1 MSPVVHTI
9 VFWPG
14 QQPGFTGEFDLLE
27 IGDDVVFG
35 SRSAI
40 LFTTVDSCEK
50 VILCAGSNV
59 ADNCVVLPGGVIGKN
74 AVLASNSLCP
84 VGRYLPESSVWL
96 GSKGC
101 EPSCLEK
108 GVDVEANGPIMA
120 CQVQPDKLTM
130 MGDASTLRPFG
141 KAFYLKQ
148 ASYFV
153 WTLDMLVVFTVVA
166 KTFIFIFHASPL
178 LLGIY
183 GTAAYLY
190 GWSFAERDYEG
201 NSFSDVVLYSTFLLM
216 YIWTNLL
223 RVVVWIAIELTAKW
237 TLMGKRLEGR
247 YNYDTSSYLQRWEIY
262 QTIANGREF
271 SHMNLMD
278 FFCGTRYMSAF
289 FKMNGASIG
298 KDCCLYPA
306 GEDGCGVCICLFA
319 SFLRPRPISQC
330 DRVPFFQAPI
340 RS

>member
-1 MSPVVHTI
+1 M
-9 VFWPG
+9 
-14 QQPGFTGEFDLLE
+14 
-27 IGDDVVFG
+27 
-35 SRSAI
+35 
-40 LFTTVDSCEK
+40 
-50 VILCAGSNV
+50 
-59 ADNCVVLPGGVIGKN
+59 VLPGGVIGKN

-84 VGRYLPESSVWL
+84 VGRYLPENSVWL

-101 EPSCLEK
+101 KPSCLEK
-108 GVDVEANGPIMA
+108 GVDVEATGPIMA

-141 KAFYLKQ
+141 KAFYLGQ

-153 WTLDMLVVFTVVA
+153 WTLDMLVVFTVIA
-166 KTFIFIFHASPL
+166 KTFILIFHASPL
-178 LLGIY
+178 LLGMY
-183 GTAAYLY
+183 GAAAYLY

-201 NSFSDVVLYSTFLLM
+201 NSFSVVVLYSTFLVM

-223 RVVVWIAIELTAKW
+223 RVVLWIAIELTAKW

-306 GEDGCGVCICLFA
+306 GEDDCGLLL
-319 SFLRPRPISQC
+319 FLRRSSSTFHSHAIEFFSSRRRSVHDRTRSCIHGRSLRHRSRVHRMSPEYPRQLRTCQNSNREELYP
-330 DRVPFFQAPI
+330 P
-340 RS
+340 